1 MSDKVT
7 VVLKEKTI
15 DSQSQS
21 SPKHEESKADS
32 DDKKDLTTDTNCGV
46 STSSDTAE
54 ASSGSLVQDKQ
65 NIKEATRAADS
76 IDDELA
82 LQSELSNE
90 ETFKDAIDSEAVTK
104 SDGGV
109 KSSKSETLFSDI
121 ESSDDSIGYDE
132 PKKIKEA
139 AIVEAEK
146 TPSRPESPKIEN
158 VLEEKKVIESEFD
171 PVESDEE
178 FFEDA
183 LPGKPDTFS
192 QDTISKENAEEEK
205 LRSPLDD
212 DDKVKPKEL
221 NLDPEEPETDEPL
234 CSIESNLEQI
244 GSPEFNLEQIDS
256 PPEDEDLVLESSV
269 DPEDQIEDRKEIAT
283 SDDLAKDNCTQD
295 DGNDSLMEETVGV
308 CSPISEI
315 DTFKTDT
322 KSAKLEEEEDLTCQK
337 LEEDLK
343 TVEIESSESSNKVQV
358 VSLEITPPET
368 STSIAENKPTE
379 VIESEIEIPNE
390 EFGTS
395 EIQEVQKLENDSTPG
410 EKMETD
416 LEITKDDSDEKMEEN
431 LSIFKADD
439 TLASELE
446 EPQDQK
452 EEESMQV
459 DETILEISG
468 CPVMET
474 NEDVEMV
481 EELDSQLT
489 EKDESKK
496 LATDEEN
503 IAETD
508 ERLKEEPV
516 EDSTESSKIVE
527 KLDDPTEAT
536 SEDLIETEKEFK
548 CQSIVIQETKSIDRL
563 ETSPKASVD
572 DEIQETAENKDEIED
587 KIDDTLEFQEEG
599 QGEHE
604 TTPEKSLEDEKKD
617 DTETRKEGATSPLE
631 TTEKSNELIEEP
643 NEPSE
648 KVIEISK
655 KQRES
660 QEEPIDETKEQNV
673 ETEEKIR
680 ETVAEKSDVH
690 GEELNTKIEDV
701 VKSSEAKEEKV
712 EKSTESKI
720 KPTEK
725 EITQKET
732 NVPPTQLEA
741 VKEKDS
747 NEKVDSSKES
757 QDIEESKESEEVEPI
772 KTSEAPET
780 PEVAAKVVVKEVVV
794 LEIGTSI
801 EIMKPKEAIDSGAS
815 QNVEK
820 STVAKAVPEIIEID
834 DDDDIE
840 ETKKAEDN
848 SKTIQKE
855 SPSIN
860 EKATKESEDKKT
872 DEVSIEEP
880 PLTPMEINQDIP
892 TEQPVHKIVVEDQ
905 SSKTNQG
912 SGDDATMKDVL
923 DDEDEPLLMIDTSH
937 KEDNDTESNVDNETA
952 TSAPST
958 DSSSDGSLEVF
969 YDKECVNYEC
979 KRATKNFYRATVFSL
994 NYFKVSKKRTKTQ
1007 FVCEDCYERS
1017 LSSYEEL
1024 CSTLKMKQPL
1034 LHGTTFKCQEF
1045 VEIIDSSDEEESDS
1059 ATDKVKVSDENTLP
1073 KDSIEMLEAELE
1085 GAIRKVM
1092 HNVDIQKQLSW
1103 TKQILQQRLT
1113 NLQEDSDFVTEQ
1125 LRSLQRKADQM
1136 HNSLYQ
1142 CPKIKLRQ
1150 LTPLDLNSGRMYNP
1164 ESDNSGSQ
1172 IPLPGDIIRNPI
1184 CVNESYYAVKTKAIA
1199 SWVPCKVIEEVEG
1212 YPAGY
1217 NHSKTYKIK
1226 FTKLAKYPMF
1236 KTVYAKHMAYFDPPN
1251 VRLPIGSRV
1260 IAYFDATSLSRGKEK
1275 MLIPSAFYPGIIA
1288 EPLKQSNK
1296 YRYLVFYD
1304 DGYFQYVSHK
1314 DVRLVCQASENV
1326 WEDVHHQSRE
1336 FIHNYLTQYAVNRP
1350 MVQTQ
1355 KGQSML
1361 VDYNGK
1367 WIYARVIDVDCSLVQ
1382 MLFEGQSRSEWI
1394 YRGSTRLGP
1403 VYKESNNLSQKNTLN
1418 ATRRRTE
1425 PFIRYINGDDSST
1438 SQQVQEAE
1446 QPPAKAGSSE
1456 IRSVAKKSVSR
1467 VDNSNNNNSTSSS
1480 AAQPVPTV
1488 RHLNNST
1495 IFVDDDNKPKGKVVY
1510 YTARK
1515 NLPPRN
1521 YVPHICNPSCP
1532 FNITHNLSFYS
1543 PLAKPLLS
1551 GWERQV
1557 FRQKS
1562 KKFIIYRGPC
1572 GKRMRNIEEL
1582 HRYLRV
1588 TDNELNVDN
1597 FDFSPD
1603 TNCLAEYVLEKCL
1616 VNKKDISCGKEKM
1629 PIPCVNY
1636 YDETMPPACEYS
1648 AERIPTEGV
1657 PLNLDEEF
1665 LCGCDCTDDCSDK
1678 TKCACWQLTYAGA
1691 KYGMPTVPIDMVGYQ
1706 YKRLYEHVP
1715 TGIYECNSRCK
1726 CKANCVN
1733 RVVQQPLQSKL
1744 QVFKTSNRGWGLR
1757 CINDVPRGSFI
1768 CVYAGQM
1775 LTEQV
1780 ANEGGLDAGDEYF
1793 AELDYIEVAEQIK
1806 EGYES
1811 DVQEPEEDEDLYNP
1825 ERDDDDID
1833 FRAPGEAFKDREFN
1847 TRLRTRR
1854 GNKNSTDGEFDSQER
1869 QVISFE
1875 PNKNMDTSTE
1885 PNEKPT
1891 IRKLFGK
1898 DESCYVMDAKV
1909 RGNLGR
1915 YFNHSCSPNLF
1926 VQNVFVD
1933 THDLRFPWVAF
1944 FASTHIRAGTE
1955 LTWNY
1960 NYEVGVVPGK
1970 VLYCQ
1975 CGAPNCRQRLL

>member
-1 MSDKVT
+1 MEIDEELTNHQPSQIPVEKPLEDKSSDQDTNKV
-7 VVLKEKTI
+7 
-15 DSQSQS
+15 
-21 SPKHEESKADS
+21 EESA
-32 DDKKDLTTDTNCGV
+32 
-46 STSSDTAE
+46 
-54 ASSGSLVQDKQ
+54 
-65 NIKEATRAADS
+65 
-76 IDDELA
+76 
-82 LQSELSNE
+82 
-90 ETFKDAIDSEAVTK
+90 
-104 SDGGV
+104 
-109 KSSKSETLFSDI
+109 
-121 ESSDDSIGYDE
+121 DDS
-132 PKKIKEA
+132 KKIDQ
-139 AIVEAEK
+139 
-146 TPSRPESPKIEN
+146 EN
-158 VLEEKKVIESEFD
+158 TSVQV
-171 PVESDEE
+171 
-178 FFEDA
+178 
-183 LPGKPDTFS
+183 
-192 QDTISKENAEEEK
+192 
-205 LRSPLDD
+205 LDD
-212 DDKVKPKEL
+212 DE
-221 NLDPEEPETDEPL
+221 
-234 CSIESNLEQI
+234 
-244 GSPEFNLEQIDS
+244 
-256 PPEDEDLVLESSV
+256 
-269 DPEDQIEDRKEIAT
+269 
-283 SDDLAKDNCTQD
+283 
-295 DGNDSLMEETVGV
+295 
-308 CSPISEI
+308 
-315 DTFKTDT
+315 
-322 KSAKLEEEEDLTCQK
+322 
-337 LEEDLK
+337 
-343 TVEIESSESSNKVQV
+343 
-358 VSLEITPPET
+358 
-368 STSIAENKPTE
+368 
-379 VIESEIEIPNE
+379 
-390 EFGTS
+390 
-395 EIQEVQKLENDSTPG
+395 
-410 EKMETD
+410 
-416 LEITKDDSDEKMEEN
+416 
-431 LSIFKADD
+431 
-439 TLASELE
+439 
-446 EPQDQK
+446 
-452 EEESMQV
+452 
-459 DETILEISG
+459 
-468 CPVMET
+468 
-474 NEDVEMV
+474 
-481 EELDSQLT
+481 
-489 EKDESKK
+489 
-496 LATDEEN
+496 
-503 IAETD
+503 
-508 ERLKEEPV
+508 
-516 EDSTESSKIVE
+516 
-527 KLDDPTEAT
+527 
-536 SEDLIETEKEFK
+536 
-548 CQSIVIQETKSIDRL
+548 
-563 ETSPKASVD
+563 
-572 DEIQETAENKDEIED
+572 
-587 KIDDTLEFQEEG
+587 
-599 QGEHE
+599 
-604 TTPEKSLEDEKKD
+604 
-617 DTETRKEGATSPLE
+617 
-631 TTEKSNELIEEP
+631 
-643 NEPSE
+643 
-648 KVIEISK
+648 
-655 KQRES
+655 
-660 QEEPIDETKEQNV
+660 
-673 ETEEKIR
+673 
-680 ETVAEKSDVH
+680 
-690 GEELNTKIEDV
+690 
-701 VKSSEAKEEKV
+701 
-712 EKSTESKI
+712 
-720 KPTEK
+720 
-725 EITQKET
+725 
-732 NVPPTQLEA
+732 
-741 VKEKDS
+741 
-747 NEKVDSSKES
+747 
-757 QDIEESKESEEVEPI
+757 
-772 KTSEAPET
+772 
-780 PEVAAKVVVKEVVV
+780 
-794 LEIGTSI
+794 
-801 EIMKPKEAIDSGAS
+801 
-815 QNVEK
+815 
-820 STVAKAVPEIIEID
+820 
-834 DDDDIE
+834 
-840 ETKKAEDN
+840 
-848 SKTIQKE
+848 
-855 SPSIN
+855 
-860 EKATKESEDKKT
+860 
-872 DEVSIEEP
+872 
-880 PLTPMEINQDIP
+880 
-892 TEQPVHKIVVEDQ
+892 
-905 SSKTNQG
+905 
-912 SGDDATMKDVL
+912 
-923 DDEDEPLLMIDTSH
+923 EPLLMIDTSH
-937 KEDNDTESNVDNETA
+937 KEDNDNESIMDNETA

-958 DSSSDGSLEVF
+958 DSSSEGSLEIF

-979 KRATKNFYRATVFSL
+979 KRGTKNFYRATVFAL
-994 NYFKVSKKRTKTQ
+994 NYFKISKKRTKTQ
-1007 FVCEDCYERS
+1007 FVCEDCYDRA
-1017 LSSYEEL
+1017 LGSYEEL
-1024 CSTLKMKQPL
+1024 CKTLKQKQPL
-1034 LHGTTFKCQEF
+1034 LHGTTFKTQEF
-1045 VEIIDSSDEEESDS
+1045 VEIIDSSDEEESD
-1059 ATDKVKVSDENTLP
+1059 AGGDKIKDENTLP
-1073 KDSIEMLEAELE
+1073 KESIEMLEAELE

-1113 NLQEDSDFVTEQ
+1113 NLQEDSDFVSDQ
-1125 LRSLQRKADQM
+1125 LRALQRKADHM

-1164 ESDNSGSQ
+1164 ESDNASNM
-1172 IPLPGDIIRNPI
+1172 PPPGEIVRTPI
-1184 CVNESYYAVKTKAIA
+1184 CVNEQYYAVKTKAIA

-1212 YPAGY
+1212 YPSGY
-1217 NHSKTYKIK
+1217 NPTKTYKIR

-1236 KTVYAKHMAYFDPPN
+1236 KTVYAKHMAYYDPPS

-1296 YRYLVFYD
+1296 FRYLVFYD
-1304 DGYFQYVSHK
+1304 DGYFQYVNHK

-1403 VYKESNNLSQKNTLN
+1403 VYKESNNHPQKNTLN

-1425 PFIRYINGDDSST
+1425 PFIRYINGDDSSS
-1438 SQQVQEAE
+1438 SQQAQESQQA
-1446 QPPAKAGSSE
+1446 QPKATGSSE

-1467 VDNSNNNNSTSSS
+1467 VDNSNNNNNTPSNSN
-1480 AAQPVPTV
+1480 AAQQPVPTV
-1488 RHLNNST
+1488 RHLNNSV

-1515 NLPPRN
+1515 NLPPRD
-1521 YVPHICNPSCP
+1521 YVPHICNPACP
-1532 FNITHNLSFYS
+1532 FNITHNLTFYS

-1562 KKFIIYRGPC
+1562 KKFIVYRGPC

-1636 YDETMPPACEYS
+1636 YDESMPPACEYS
-1648 AERIPTEGV
+1648 AVRIPTEGV

-1665 LCGCDCTDDCSDK
+1665 LCGCDCEDDCSDK
-1678 TKCACWQLTYAGA
+1678 TKCACWKLTYAGA
-1691 KYGMPTVPIDMVGYQ
+1691 KYGMPSVPTEMVGYQ

-1811 DVQEPEEDEDLYNP
+1811 DVHEPEEEEELYNP
-1825 ERDDDDID
+1825 ERDDDDTD
-1833 FRAPGEAFKDREFN
+1833 FRASLSFKDKEFN
-1847 TRLRTRR
+1847 TRLRARR
-1854 GNKNSTDGEFDSQER
+1854 SNKNSTDGECESQER